1 MSSATPIQIPESLRV
16 IVTLAQLLERF
27 ERSGQPVAADQY
39 RAVVR
44 HLSDDLAGRELDPA
58 LDAILGAFPATAELY
73 ENLRYEH
80 AGLCRSPLEA
90 ALNAELAAGAVLRDA
105 AADPRA

>member
-1 MSSATPIQIPESLRV
+1 MSSAQPIQIPESLRV
-16 IVTLAQLLERF
+16 VITLAQLLERF
-27 ERSGQPVAADQY
+27 ERSGQPVSADQY

-44 HLSDDLAGRELDPA
+44 HLSEELSGRELEPA
-58 LDAILGAFPATAELY
+58 LDAVLKAFPATAELY

-90 ALNAELAAGAVLRDA
+90 SLNAELNAAGAIRVARA
-105 AADPRA
+105 A